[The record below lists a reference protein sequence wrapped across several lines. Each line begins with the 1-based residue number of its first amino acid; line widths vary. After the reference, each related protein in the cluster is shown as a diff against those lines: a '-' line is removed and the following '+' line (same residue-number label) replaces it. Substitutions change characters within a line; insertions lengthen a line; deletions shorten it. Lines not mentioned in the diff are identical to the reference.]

1 MHIPDGLI
9 PTEPTPTEPT
19 EPTCRPITSNGGW
32 TIGYR
37 GDQAGSW
44 YGNMNHPPVTER
56 SFLPSV
62 PQASFMTAARSG
74 CLPNGP
80 MGYWFGLTRMVSS
93 TNPRRFYNDKRRAKK
108 ETVLLVLHG
117 LAS

>member
-44 YGNMNHPPVTER
+44 YGNMNRPPVTER

-62 PQASFMTAARSG
+62 PQASFHDGRKEWM
-74 CLPNGP
+74 
-80 MGYWFGLTRMVSS
+80 LTER
-93 TNPRRFYNDKRRAKK
+93 PDG
-108 ETVLLVLHG
+108 VLVWIDEDGVKYEPEEVL
-117 LAS
+117 